1 MKLLGI
7 DLSYEEFDYL
17 ICEQNKGKELKV
29 VDGKVVAVERVVT
42 DEEKAQMRIDE
53 LKSLLSKY
61 DYIGIKI
68 ATGRGTR
75 EEYSSQIAQMTEW
88 ADEIDA
94 LRTKYNIY

>member
-1 MKLLGI
+1 MRLLGI
-7 DLSYEEFDYL
+7 DLSYEDFDYL

-53 LKSLLSKY
+53 LKSLLAKY

-75 EEYSSQIAQMTEW
+75 EEYASQIAQMTEW
-88 ADEIDA
+88 ANEIDT
-94 LRTKYNIY
+94 LREKYNIE